1 MRATDGTT
9 WLPIAESALRH
20 RVRVETIKAWVRR
33 NKVHGMWT
41 NGEYYVCDDHVA
53 DAELAWRRRVGAA

>member
-1 MRATDGTT
+1 MHRDDGRT
-9 WLPIAESALRH
+9 WLPIAESARRH
-20 RVRVETIKAWVRR
+20 RVREATIRVWISR

-41 NGEYYVCDDHVA
+41 QGEYYVCDDHVA